1 MSGIYIHIPFC
12 LQACHYCDFHFSTS
26 LKNKEAFLNALRT
39 EMLLRKSYLSKPEK
53 IETIYFGGGTP
64 SLLNNEELLR
74 IFDTLF
80 THYEV
85 DAKAEITLEANPEDL
100 SKEKISSLKN
110 TPINRFSIGVQ
121 SFFDSDLKFMNRA
134 HSAQKAISAVKTAQ
148 DAGFENITIDLIYG
162 TPTLTDENWKS
173 NLHTAFELDVKHIS
187 AYCLTV
193 EEKTALN
200 TFIKT
205 GKVKNVDEEQSAQ
218 QFEILVELMKQNNF
232 IQYEISNFAQADF
245 FSQHN
250 SNYWKQKE
258 YIGFGPSAH
267 SYDGA
272 SRQWNIRN
280 NSLYIQELEKGKLN
294 FEKEVLTTDQN
305 FNEYIMTSL
314 RTIWGTDLKHI
325 EKRFGTLYLEHLI
338 KESKKYVSSKHLN
351 QHNSLLQL
359 SEAGKLIA
367 DKIASDL
374 FYISKA

>member
-1 MSGIYIHIPFC
+1 MSGIYVHIPFC

-26 LKNKEAFLNALRT
+26 LKNKEAFLNALQV
-39 EMLLRKSYLSKPEK
+39 EMVLRKNYLSKTEK
-53 IETIYFGGGTP
+53 VETIYFGGGTP

-121 SFFDSDLKFMNRA
+121 SFFESDLKFMNRA
-134 HSAQKAISAVKTAQ
+134 HSAQKAIRAVKTAQ

-173 NLHTAFELDVKHIS
+173 NLHMAFELDVKHIS

-200 TFIKT
+200 AFIKT
-205 GKVKNVDEEQSAQ
+205 GKVKNVDEEQSAR

-245 FSQHN
+245 YSQHN

-325 EKRFGTLYLEHLI
+325 EKRFGTVYLEHLI
-338 KESKKYVSSKHLN
+338 KESKKYVSSKHLI
-351 QHNSLLQL
+351 QHNSLMQL

-374 FYISKA
+374 FYI

>member
-1 MSGIYIHIPFC
+1 

-26 LKNKEAFLNALRT
+26 LKNKEAFLNALQT
-39 EMLLRKSYLSKPEK
+39 EMLLRKSYLNKSEK

-134 HSAQKAISAVKTAQ
+134 HSAQKAIRAVKTAQ

-173 NLHTAFELDVKHIS
+173 NLHKAFELDVKHIS

-218 QFEILVELMKQNNF
+218 QFEILVEQMKKNNF
-232 IQYEISNFAQADF
+232 IQYEISNFAKADF

-267 SYDGA
+267 SYNGV

-280 NSLYIQELEKGKLN
+280 NSLYIQGLEQGKLN
-294 FEKEVLTTDQN
+294 FEKEDLSVDQN

-325 EKRFGTLYLEHLI
+325 EKRFGTLYLDHLI
-338 KESKKYVSSKHLN
+338 KESKKYVSSKHLIS
-351 QHNSLLQL
+351 HNSIMQL
-359 SEAGKLIA
+359 SETGKLFA
-367 DKIASDL
+367 DKIASDM
-374 FYISKA
+374 FYISKAET